1 LSDEFN
7 NQDNKPDIHS
17 VEKSSS
23 KEDEYIDMND
33 EFSIIETIV
42 VHQDDLK
49 PKDNI
54 EKPKV
59 KLIIEHT
66 KNSGLTINDAKPL
79 AIDSYPDKTTENKAI
94 STIPNLRHMLEQY
107 GIKVQYNTVKKK
119 LEIVMPG
126 LVGSP
131 DNADNAALAY
141 ITSLVALNG
150 INTSN
155 LSAYL
160 LAIANTNQFNPAADW
175 VNSKPWDGKDR
186 LHDLYDTI
194 TVDEDWFHYFKPI
207 LLYKWLLSLVAAA
220 LMPFGFKARGV
231 LVFQGPQSIGKT
243 TWFYHLIDDPLLRES
258 LIKQDHHLDAS
269 NKDSLLTALSHW
281 FVEIGELDSSF
292 RKDVARLKGF
302 ITSDKDKIRQPYAKT
317 ASEYQRRTVFCAT
330 VNQVNFLVDSTGNTR
345 WWVIPV
351 TKIDYNHDIDMQQVF
366 AQLAEDFHQGRE
378 WWLNSRDEVM
388 LESLNKDFIVINNVH
403 ERLRDVVDI
412 ECSNREMKSL
422 EALSATELLKKA
434 GIKNPTNAQCKDCH
448 HFMREQIGS
457 PKKIKGSYKWRVAFI
472 RDRDDAF
479 PTLR

>member
-1 LSDEFN
+1 MSDEFN

-207 LLYKWLLSLVAAA
+207 LLYKWLLSL
-220 LMPFGFKARGV
+220 
-231 LVFQGPQSIGKT
+231 
-243 TWFYHLIDDPLLRES
+243 
-258 LIKQDHHLDAS
+258 
-269 NKDSLLTALSHW
+269 
-281 FVEIGELDSSF
+281 SS
-292 RKDVARLKGF
+292 
-302 ITSDKDKIRQPYAKT
+302 S
-317 ASEYQRRTVFCAT
+317 
-330 VNQVNFLVDSTGNTR
+330 
-345 WWVIPV
+345 
-351 TKIDYNHDIDMQQVF
+351 
-366 AQLAEDFHQGRE
+366 
-378 WWLNSRDEVM
+378 
-388 LESLNKDFIVINNVH
+388 
-403 ERLRDVVDI
+403 
-412 ECSNREMKSL
+412 
-422 EALSATELLKKA
+422 
-434 GIKNPTNAQCKDCH
+434 TNA
-448 HFMREQIGS
+448 F
-457 PKKIKGSYKWRVAFI
+457 WF
-472 RDRDDAF
+472 
-479 PTLR
+479 